1 MPRARGGGPVCRE
14 LQVIGAAEWRTQ
26 QEQDSDLQPVLQW
39 VETGQRPPWGEVAGG
54 TTATKG
60 LWADFAALRRDCLL
74 FKTRPSQRP
83 HRETVFWPPPGPDVH
98 ASFEECTVVHQQTGA
113 PPPVSGPSES
123 LTVSPVRDSHRT
135 PRTLSVPEQQQ
146 QQVDLTG
153 ATRPRRRRRP
163 PGRSEDFV

>member
-39 VETGQRPPWGEVAGG
+39 VETEGIAS
-54 TTATKG
+54 
-60 LWADFAALRRDCLL
+60 L

-98 ASFEECTVVHQQTGA
+98 VVRGECTVVHQQTGA
-113 PPPVSGPSES
+113 PLPLFRAHQNHS
-123 LTVSPVRDSHRT
+123 LCPLCVT
-135 PRTLSVPEQQQ
+135 
-146 QQVDLTG
+146 
-153 ATRPRRRRRP
+153 AIAP
-163 PGRSEDFV
+163 PGHCLSRSSSSSRSI

>member
-1 MPRARGGGPVCRE
+1 MPEHEGGGPVCRE

-39 VETGQRPPWGEVAGG
+39 VET
-54 TTATKG
+54 
-60 LWADFAALRRDCLL
+60 
-74 FKTRPSQRP
+74 
-83 HRETVFWPPPGPDVH
+83 
-98 ASFEECTVVHQQTGA
+98 
-113 PPPVSGPSES
+113 ES

-163 PGRSEDFV
+163 PGRFEDFV